1 MAKLTQEVL
10 RIGVC
15 DDEEDAIET
24 ISEAIRNAKLGLNV
38 EIYTFTNGSDLVE
51 FMDNS
56 PFLHYIFLDIIMEGM
71 SGIDAAKRILEK
83 RPETQVIFVS
93 NSNEYVEESDKLGA
107 FNYFLKGDNV
117 NMIPRDLSSVVDEF
131 IRSAMFIRAKSR
143 ELGIVDVLIS
153 EILYVE
159 IFDRILYI
167 RTKNVKEECVTD
179 LDTIIRLGNY
189 YDFGEARLHTVVN
202 FEHVVEINRTC
213 AILSNGEVVWIAKRK
228 HKAFK
233 EKYQRYLELRKL
245 DFNYQKNNKIGR
257 YRTVEVVRT
266 IK

>member
-1 MAKLTQEVL
+1 MAKLTQEIL

-24 ISEAIRNAKLGLNV
+24 ISGAIKNAKLGLDV
-38 EIYTFTNGSDLVE
+38 EIYTFNNGKDLVE
-51 FMDNS
+51 FMNDS

-71 SGIDAAKRILEK
+71 SGIEAAKKILEK

-93 NSNEYVEESDKLGA
+93 NSNEYIEESDRLGA
-107 FNYFLKGDNV
+107 FNYFLKSDNV
-117 NMIPRDLSSVVDEF
+117 NMIPRDLSSVVNEF
-131 IRSAMFIRAKSR
+131 VRSAMFIRAKSK

-159 IFDRILYI
+159 IFDRTLYI
-167 RTKNVKEECVTD
+167 RTKSVKEECVTD
-179 LDTIIRLGNY
+179 LNTIIRLGHY

-202 FEHVVEINRTC
+202 FEHVVEIGRTY
-213 AILSNGEVVWIAKRK
+213 AMLSNGEKVWIAKRK
-228 HKAFK
+228 YKDFK
-233 EKYQRYLELRKL
+233 EKYQRYLELRQL
-245 DFNYQKNNKIGR
+245 DFNYQKNNRIGR
-257 YRTVEVVRT
+257 YRSVEVIRT